1 MYIQGD
7 LFKCDYSTTLI
18 ISKLFNFFENLN
30 FIKFYVISKQYFL
43 KKIKLWNNVDT

>member
-1 MYIQGD
+1 MCIQGD

-30 FIKFYVISKQYFL
+30 FIKLYVISKQYL
-43 KKIKLWNNVDT
+43 KKKIKL